1 MGLLKVEFKY
11 DYFDSENPTGSI
23 SCQLSQKKYSRFI
36 HPFFPYTGNG
46 HSWHLF
52 SVIAFHGDKANQTS
66 SNDIWG
72 TPFIDSTTAQSHENV
87 SLLISTKKL
96 FVIYW
101 MGPFYRQN

>member
-1 MGLLKVEFKY
+1 MIISTLKILLAV
-11 DYFDSENPTGSI
+11 SHV
-23 SCQLSQKKYSRFI
+23 SCHKRSTADLYI
-36 HPFFPYTGNG
+36 LFFPYTGNG